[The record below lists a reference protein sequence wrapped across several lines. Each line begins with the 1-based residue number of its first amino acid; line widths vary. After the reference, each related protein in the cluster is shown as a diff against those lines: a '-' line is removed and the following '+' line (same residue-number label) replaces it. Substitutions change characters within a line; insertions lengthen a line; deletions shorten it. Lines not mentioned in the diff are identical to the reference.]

1 MWGQRIFSVD
11 TGADVQVKPRYSHM
25 QQLQAL
31 GILGLAELEDTS

>member
-1 MWGQRIFSVD
+1 MFSVD
-11 TGADVQVKPRYSHM
+11 TEADVQVKPRYSYM